1 MDRQLEK
8 KAWYIRHKYYVMAGI
23 VVIGVAIY
31 TIALQFA
38 PERQK
43 VEEDALGLAIVEK
56 SDFLEYVE
64 QEGLVQPLVALKI
77 NTRVAG
83 AVERIV
89 AEEGSRVNQGDT
101 ILVLS
106 NPDLQNEISEQEE
119 ALQKQLIGYRQQEIE
134 MEQATLSLRK
144 QVLQNN
150 YDLKQVADN
159 YKLSQEEFSMGIK
172 SKAEL
177 EVARQEYEFKMS
189 TAKLEQERLV
199 HDSAAAVIRRSLIE
213 TNRRQ
218 DIKKFERV
226 KAKREQLIVRSP
238 VTGQL
243 SSLTAELGQQIGGG
257 AQVGEVKAPDRFK
270 VRITPGEYY
279 IDRIMTGQPARAT
292 YKGVQYGMM
301 VRRVVPE
308 VKDRT
313 FTVELAFS
321 DSVPS
326 SLRIGQSIRT
336 QIELDNTEATIII
349 PRGDFYSATGG
360 QWIYRVVPGEKRAV
374 RVPIRIGR
382 QNPRQFEVLE
392 GLQAGDEVITTGY
405 SKYGEVEE
413 LSW

>member
-1 MDRQLEK
+1 MDKQLEK
-8 KAWYIRHKYYVMAGI
+8 KPWYIRHKYYVMAG
-23 VVIGVAIY
+23 VVLVGVAIY

-43 VEEDALGLAIVEK
+43 VEEDALGLATVEQ

-64 QEGLVQPLVALKI
+64 QEGVVQPLIALKV
-77 NTRVAG
+77 NTRVGG

-89 AEEGSRVNQGDT
+89 AEEGSQVNQGDT
-101 ILVLS
+101 IFVLS
-106 NPDLQNEISEQEE
+106 NPDLQNEVAEQEE
-119 ALQKQLIGYRQQEIE
+119 ALQKQLINYRQQEIE
-134 MEQATLSLRK
+134 MEQKTLLLRK

-150 YDLKQVADN
+150 YELQNTAET
-159 YKLSQEEFSMGIK
+159 YKLSEEEFSMGIK

-177 EVARQEYEFKMS
+177 EVARKEYEFKMS
-189 TAKLEQERLV
+189 SAKLEKENLE
-199 HDSAAAVIRRSLIE
+199 HDSAAAVIRRSLLE
-213 TNRRQ
+213 TNRQQ

-226 KAKREQLIVRSP
+226 KAKRDQLIVRAP

-243 SSLTAELGQQIGGG
+243 SSLSVVLGQQVGGG
-257 AQVGEVKAPDRFK
+257 VEVGEVKVPNLFK

-279 IDRIMTGQPARAT
+279 IDRIMTGLPARST
-292 YKGVQYGMM
+292 YKGVQYGMV

-308 VKDRT
+308 VKDRS

-321 DSVPS
+321 DSVPP
-326 SLRIGQSIRT
+326 SLRLGQSIRT
-336 QIELDNTEATIII
+336 QIELDNTERTIII

-360 QWIYRVVPGEKRAV
+360 QWIYRVVPGEQRAV

-382 QNPRQFEVLE
+382 QNPRQFEVVE
-392 GLQAGDEVITTGY
+392 GLQAGDQVITTGY